1 MIIRFFKTSFFSRLL
16 TLILLILALWLPEPA
31 IFPNEVQSILPF
43 NPWIQQLLA
52 LSVFFLTALFINE
65 ISTENR
71 LSDRNS
77 YLTAFFFILVGS
89 GTGFLTQPNLF
100 LLSAF
105 FFVLFY
111 RKVFAFQNSTKI
123 ITTAFDAGLFLG
135 IASLFYP
142 PALFLLLFVWI
153 AMLIYQVDRWRA
165 YVTIVLGLLL
175 PWFFVFSG
183 YFWFNR
189 LPEALS
195 GFLQYFHF
203 REIGNPFSD
212 NTDLIMFL
220 LVALLTFAG
229 VLSILGRLS
238 SFNISL
244 RQHMSVSLWGL
255 FFTVLVVFLFAAPVQ
270 ALAVTV
276 LPVSLIIGLFFSR
289 MKRLK
294 WVNLFVLLWLLL
306 IFINH
311 FLPLYYAS

>member
-16 TLILLILALWLPEPA
+16 TLALLILILWLPETA
-31 IFPNEVQSILPF
+31 ILPNETHDILPF

-52 LSVFFLTALFINE
+52 LSVFFLIALFINE
-65 ISTENR
+65 ISTKYR

-100 LLSAF
+100 LLASF
-105 FFVLFY
+105 FFVFFY

-123 ITTAFDAGLFLG
+123 ITTAFDAGLLLG
-135 IASLFYP
+135 MVSLLYP
-142 PALFLLLFVWI
+142 PALFMLLFVWI
-153 AMLIYQVDRWRA
+153 AMLIYQIDQWRA

-183 YFWFNR
+183 YFWFNKI
-189 LPEALS
+189 PEVLS

-203 REIGNPFSD
+203 REIGNPFSG

-220 LVALLTFAG
+220 LVALITLAG
-229 VLSILGRLS
+229 VLSLLGRQA
-238 SFNISL
+238 SFNISQ

-255 FFTVLVVFLFAAPVQ
+255 LFTVLVVFLFAAPVQ
-270 ALAVTV
+270 ALAITA
-276 LPVSLIIGLFFSR
+276 LPASLIIGIFFSQ

-294 WVNLFVLLWLLL
+294 WANLFVLLWILFVFTSHL
-306 IFINH
+306 
-311 FLPLYYAS
+311 LPLFYAA